1 MIFLLK
7 SFFMLPTEDNA
18 AAVTHVLTIFF
29 SIIKQVHVSHLKFIT
44 TL

>member
-29 SIIKQVHVSHLKFIT
+29 QLLSKFM
-44 TL
+44 